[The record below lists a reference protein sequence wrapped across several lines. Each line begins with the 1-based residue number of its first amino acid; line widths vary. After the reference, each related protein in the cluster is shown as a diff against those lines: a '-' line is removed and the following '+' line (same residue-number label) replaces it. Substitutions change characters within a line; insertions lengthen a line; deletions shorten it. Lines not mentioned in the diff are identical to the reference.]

1 MPLVDIFVWSFAAI
15 CIVLVAIILNDGPKI
30 K

>member
-1 MPLVDIFVWSFAAI
+1 MPLVDIFVWSFVAV
-15 CIVLVAIILNDGPKI
+15 CLVLAAIILNDDPKI